1 MFEIANTRETKL
13 LKPMS
18 LKHNFSWTFVGNV
31 IYATSQWGI
40 LTSLAKLGTPATVGQ
55 YALGLA
61 ITAPI
66 FMLFNLQLRAVQ
78 ATDAKDTY
86 EFGHYFGLR
95 LVTSLI
101 AIFLASVIAFIGHY
115 DVQTSWIIVLIA
127 LSKGIESISDIVFG
141 LLQKHERMD
150 RIALSQILKGPLS
163 LVVLAIIL
171 WLTGSLISS
180 IIGLIMTWLCLL
192 ISYDFAN
199 ARHFSKVVPSVDR
212 RRLWELVK
220 LSFPLGIVMMLVSLN
235 PNIPRY
241 FIEGY
246 LGADQLCYFA
256 AITYIMVAGNTVV
269 NALGQ
274 SASPRLAKL
283 YANQQLVEFKKLLI
297 KLVILGVL
305 LGCLGVVI
313 VIFLGDFILS
323 MLYNQ
328 DYATYN
334 DIFLIVM
341 IGSGIRFIGSF
352 LGYGV
357 TAARVF
363 KIQPLLNLT
372 VVIVSLIS
380 SITLVPSFG
389 LVGAAYTLLF
399 AAIIHLIGYAI
410 VNIFVLLRKGKI
422 GMRKI

>member
-31 IYATSQWGI
+31 IYAASQWGI

-95 LVTSLI
+95 LITSLI
-101 AIFLASVIAFIGHY
+101 AIVFVSIILFIGHY
-115 DVQTSWIIVLIA
+115 DVQTSWIIFLIA

-163 LVVLAIIL
+163 LVFLAIIL
-171 WLTGSLISS
+171 WLTGSLISA
-180 IIGLIMTWLCLL
+180 IIGLIVTWLCLL
-192 ISYDFAN
+192 VLYDFTN
-199 ARHFSKVVPSVDR
+199 ARSFSRVIPQIDR

-246 LGADQLCYFA
+246 LGAEQLGYFA

-283 YANQQLVEFKKLLI
+283 YANQQMDKYKKLLLR
-297 KLVILGVL
+297 LVAVGL
-305 LGCLGVVI
+305 CLGI
-313 VIFLGDFILS
+313 IGIITVIFVGEHILCILYSKEYADYNHIFI
-323 MLYNQ
+323 
-328 DYATYN
+328 
-334 DIFLIVM
+334 IVM
-341 IGSGIRFIGSF
+341 VSAAISFVSSF
-352 LGYGV
+352 LGYSM

-363 KIQPLLNLT
+363 KIQPVLNGIVTLASFVLSFLLIPLW
-372 VVIVSLIS
+372 
-380 SITLVPSFG
+380 G
-389 LVGAAYTLLF
+389 LEGAGYTLIAVSVIQLLGN
-399 AAIIHLIGYAI
+399 AIINLYIT
-410 VNIFVLLRKGKI
+410 RKA
-422 GMRKI
+422 R

>member
-1 MFEIANTRETKL
+1 
-13 LKPMS
+13 MS
-18 LKHNFSWTFVGNV
+18 LKRNFSWTFVGNV
-31 IYATSQWGI
+31 IYAASQWGI
-40 LTSLAKLGTPATVGQ
+40 LTSLAKLGTPTAVGQ

-95 LVTSLI
+95 VVTSLI

-180 IIGLIMTWLCLL
+180 MIGLIVTWLSLL
-192 ISYDFAN
+192 VFYDLAN
-199 ARHFSKVVPSVDR
+199 ARYFAKVVPQMNWG
-212 RRLWELVK
+212 RLWRLVK
-220 LSFPLGIVMMLVSLN
+220 LSLPLGIVMMLVSLN

-246 LGADQLCYFA
+246 LGVDQLGYFA

-283 YANQQLVEFKKLLI
+283 YADRRVDEYKRLLCR
-297 KLVILGVL
+297 LVIVGI
-305 LGCLGVVI
+305 CLGVAGIALVLL
-313 VIFLGDFILS
+313 VGEYILS
-323 MLYNQ
+323 LLYSKE
-328 DYATYN
+328 YANYN
-334 DIFLIVM
+334 FIFVVVM
-341 IGSGIRFIGSF
+341 TSAAIGFVSSF
-352 LGYGV
+352 LGYSV

-363 KIQPLLNLT
+363 KVQPIINGIVTLSSLFFSFLLIPLKGLEGAGYT
-372 VVIVSLIS
+372 LIIVSFIQLLGHA
-380 SITLVPSFG
+380 ITNVH
-389 LVGAAYTLLF
+389 
-399 AAIIHLIGYAI
+399 I
-410 VNIFVLLRKGKI
+410 LRKA
-422 GMRKI
+422 R

>member
-180 IIGLIMTWLCLL
+180 MIGLIVTWLSLL
-192 ISYDFAN
+192 VFYDLAN
-199 ARHFSKVVPSVDR
+199 ARYFARVFPQMNWG
-212 RRLWELVK
+212 RLWRLVK
-220 LSFPLGIVMMLVSLN
+220 LSLPLGIVMMLVSLN

-241 FIEGY
+241 FIEGH
-246 LGADQLCYFA
+246 LGADQLGYFA

-283 YANQQLVEFKKLLI
+283 YADRRVDEYKRLLRR
-297 KLVILGVL
+297 LVIVGI
-305 LGCLGVVI
+305 CLGVAGIALVLL
-313 VIFLGDFILS
+313 VGEHILS
-323 MLYNQ
+323 LLYTKEYA
-328 DYATYN
+328 DYN
-334 DIFLIVM
+334 SIFAIVM
-341 IGSGIRFIGSF
+341 TSAAIGFVSSF
-352 LGYGV
+352 LGYSM

-363 KIQPLLNLT
+363 KVQPIING
-372 VVIVSLIS
+372 IVTLSSLFFSFVLI
-380 SITLVPSFG
+380 PSKG
-389 LVGAAYTLLF
+389 LEGAAYTLVITSTVKLLGSLSANLF
-399 AAIIHLIGYAI
+399 I
-410 VNIFVLLRKGKI
+410 VFRNNK
-422 GMRKI
+422 